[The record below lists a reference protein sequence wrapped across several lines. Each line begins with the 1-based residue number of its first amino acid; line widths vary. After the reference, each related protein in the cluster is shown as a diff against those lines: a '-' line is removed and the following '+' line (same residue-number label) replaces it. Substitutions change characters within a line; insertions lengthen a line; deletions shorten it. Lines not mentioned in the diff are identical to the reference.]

1 MREFQNH
8 NHWQRVMASR
18 SLQIFLL
25 LILVLIGQ
33 SVVQFYQRERAVA
46 AEEMVLRSELLALT
60 VRRDELTAEVASLGT
75 ERGIEGEIRERFG
88 VVKEGEKVINLISES
103 APTVA
108 PTTTVSW
115 WQKIVSWFN

>member
-1 MREFQNH
+1 
-8 NHWQRVMASR
+8 MASR